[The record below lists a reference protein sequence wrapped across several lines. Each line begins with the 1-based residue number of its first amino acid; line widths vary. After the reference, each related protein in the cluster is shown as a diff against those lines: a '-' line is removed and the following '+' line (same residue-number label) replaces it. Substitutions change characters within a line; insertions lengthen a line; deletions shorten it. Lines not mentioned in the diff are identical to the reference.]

1 MHVCLLS
8 HTPCHAYF
16 QFSPLPTSHNCLQS
30 PLDFQISQRRKTITM
45 WLLQLPTVPTA
56 STPISPTSSNGKQ
69 HLFSCG
75 TILYST
81 DSLSWIFL
89 PLGSFPSTFKIHPFA
104 HSHNLP
110 ASYSQCLH
118 ISWMYYLYSL
128 PLFLTFHSKTYPC
141 LQLL

>member
-45 WLLQLPTVPTA
+45 WLLQLPMVPTA
-56 STPISPTSSNGKQ
+56 STPISPTSSNGKW

-89 PLGSFPSTFKIHPFA
+89 PLGSFPSIFNIHPFA
-104 HSHNLP
+104 RSHNLP

-118 ISWMYYLYSL
+118 ISWMYCLYSL
-128 PLFLTFHSKTYPC
+128 PPFLTFHSKTYPC